1 MYYNESSRILQYA
14 VDEANEKIL
23 QDTEMR
29 IAVEIDTIAIGQEYM
44 MSRKVCNLLEVNSL
58 YSSSKMLKS
67 NYYFLRRSVSYVSL
81 ALVL

>member
-44 MSRKVCNLLEVNSL
+44 MSRKVCNLLEVKSL

-81 ALVL
+81 VLVL

>member
-44 MSRKVCNLLEVNSL
+44 MSRKVCNLLEVKSL
-58 YSSSKMLKS
+58 SSSKMLKS

-81 ALVL
+81 VLVL

>member
-81 ALVL
+81 VLVL